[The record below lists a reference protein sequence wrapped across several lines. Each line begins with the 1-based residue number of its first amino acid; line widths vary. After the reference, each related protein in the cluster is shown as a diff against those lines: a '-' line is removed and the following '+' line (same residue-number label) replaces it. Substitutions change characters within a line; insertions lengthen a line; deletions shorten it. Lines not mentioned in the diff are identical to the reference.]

1 MYREREVKKHD
12 ITAVIFGI
20 FKTGLFAIGG
30 GLATLPFLYNISE
43 KTGWFTF
50 SDIANMI
57 AVSESTPG
65 AIGVNMST
73 YVGFQTSGILGA
85 ITATFGL
92 VFPSVIVIIIISKVL
107 QKFKDSQ
114 TVKDAFYGLRPA
126 SVGLIAAAGL
136 GVAKL
141 ALLNPALYEKTKE
154 LVSLFQIG
162 PILLTAAVFVAM
174 RKWKVHPVAYIGI
187 AAVVGVIF
195 KL

>member
-1 MYREREVKKHD
+1 MILLRLFWE
-12 ITAVIFGI
+12 F
-20 FKTGLFAIGG
+20 FKTGLFAVGG

-73 YVGFQTSGILGA
+73 YVGFQTSGIFGA
-85 ITATFGL
+85 LVATFGL
-92 VFPSVIVIIIISKVL
+92 VFPSVVVIILISKVL

-154 LVSLFQIG
+154 LVSFFQVG
-162 PILLTAAVFVAM
+162 PILLTVAVFAAM